1 MSTNFYSNGKLL
13 ITGEYGVLD
22 GAISLA
28 LPTKYGQ
35 TLSVAQNTTNAIQ
48 WQSIDHLKKIWFEV
62 HFKTNTLEII
72 TSSDQ
77 ETASVLQKMLL
88 EAKKLNPTFLSEPSG
103 ITIQTSLDFPR
114 DWGLGSSSTLL
125 NNIAQWAR
133 VNPYTLL
140 WNSFSGSGY
149 DIACAKHN
157 TPILYQLENT
167 TPNVTEITFQPA
179 FENDIY
185 FVHLNKK
192 QNSREGIST
201 YRKADFN
208 KQAFILEINALTK
221 AILTCED
228 STVFKSLL
236 TQHETIVSK
245 VLNMKPIK
253 ELLFPDYKGAIKSL
267 GAWGGDFILAAGD
280 NTTPNYFK
288 EKGYNT
294 IRSYK
299 DMIL

>member
-1 MSTNFYSNGKLL
+1 
-13 ITGEYGVLD
+13 
-22 GAISLA
+22 
-28 LPTKYGQ
+28 
-35 TLSVAQNTTNAIQ
+35 
-48 WQSIDHLKKIWFEV
+48 
-62 HFKTNTLEII
+62 
-72 TSSDQ
+72 
-77 ETASVLQKMLL
+77 MLL

-221 AILTCED
+221 VASEIED
-228 STVFKSLL
+228 
-236 TQHETIVSK
+236 
-245 VLNMKPIK
+245 N
-253 ELLFPDYKGAIKSL
+253 
-267 GAWGGDFILAAGD
+267 
-280 NTTPNYFK
+280 
-288 EKGYNT
+288 
-294 IRSYK
+294 RSMFY
-299 DMIL
+299 

>member
-88 EAKKLNPTFLSEPSG
+88 EAKKLNTTFLSELSG

-236 TQHETIVSK
+236 TQHETTVSK
-245 VLNMKPIK
+245 VLNMKPVK
-253 ELLFPDYKGAIKSL
+253 ELLFSDYKGAIKSL